1 MITTETKLVK
11 KYAYKP
17 HHIKADVMDVDT
29 SKNMVSGILNTYNYI
44 DSDIDMLIMG
54 CCAKS
59 ISDRGVNSN
68 AKAKIQHLRDHKLT
82 TDNIIGKFTVLEE
95 TTYEGRDVLAFT
107 SKIIDRSTLL
117 LYQEKII
124 NQHSIGFKYEDIEF
138 AYRDSDDNDERKKF
152 DEYKSRAINP
162 DVADDYGYF
171 FIIKEI
177 KLYEGSSVVFGANSE
192 TEVTGIKSKDP
203 QTQQT
208 YLLAQLELLT
218 KNFRNGQFSDEHF
231 KLIEL
236 QIKQIEQAI
245 MDIQPPSL
253 KDTLKREPSPE
264 KGKDVLN
271 FYEQLK
277 F

>member
-82 TDNIIGKFTVLEE
+82 TDSIIGKFTVLEE
-95 TTYEGRDVLAFT
+95 TTYNGREVLSFT
-107 SKIIDRSTLL
+107 SKIIVRSTLF

-124 NQHSIGFKYEDIEF
+124 NQHSIGFRYVDV
-138 AYRDSDDNDERKKF
+138 AYAKRDSDNKNESDLYEK
-152 DEYKSRAINP
+152 YTSMAINP
-162 DVADDYGYF
+162 EKAEDLGYF
-171 FIIKEI
+171 FVIKEI
-177 KLYEGSSVVFGANSE
+177 NLYEGSSVVFGANSE
-192 TEVTGIKSKDP
+192 TEVIGIKSKDP
-203 QTQQT
+203 HTQKT
-208 YLLAQLELLT
+208 YLLTQLEFLT

-236 QIKQIEQAI
+236 QMKQIEQAI
-245 MDIQPPSL
+245 IDIEPPSL
-253 KDTLKREPSPE
+253 KSTLIMEPLQE
-264 KGKDVLN
+264 KGENVAN
-271 FYEQLK
+271 FYKQLK